1 MSTEADYPLVTV
13 IMPIYNEAAF
23 IARSLGAVL
32 AQDYPPERLD
42 VLIADG
48 MSQDATRQII
58 QRLPDSQRVQIIDNE
73 RRLQA
78 AGMNTAL
85 SHAKGEIIVRVD
97 GHTIIAPNYVRECVR
112 ALQQTEAWNVGGG
125 MHPVGE
131 TPMGKAIAAAGKSAF
146 AVPTAFH
153 VSETPAYTDTV
164 YMGAWWRW
172 ALEKVGGYD
181 ATFAINEDYELN
193 YRIRAAGGK
202 IYFSPAIRSDYYP
215 RQTLAALW
223 RQYYRYGIGR
233 VQTLKKHPK
242 SLRMRQLVAP
252 LFVAG
257 VFGGALLAPF
267 SAVLRIAWLLGLLTY
282 MLANLFFSWRTARR
296 HGMEHLPRLPLVFLT
311 IHFAWGFGFWR
322 GILKG

>member
-1 MSTEADYPLVTV
+1 MSTKAECPLVSV
-13 IMPIYNEAAF
+13 IMPIYNEEAF

-32 AQDYPPERLD
+32 TQDYPPDRLE

-48 MSQDATRQII
+48 MSQDNTRQII
-58 QRLPDSQRVQIIDNE
+58 QSLPDFPRVRIIDNPE
-73 RRLQA
+73 RLQA
-78 AGMNTAL
+78 AAMNTAL
-85 SHAKGEIIVRVD
+85 LHAKGEIIVRVD
-97 GHTIIAPNYVRECVR
+97 GHTIIAPNYVQECVR
-112 ALQQTEAWNVGGG
+112 ALQQSEAWNVGGG

-215 RQTLAALW
+215 RQSLAALW
-223 RQYYRYGIGR
+223 RQYYRYGVGR

-242 SLRMRQLVAP
+242 SLRARQLVAP

-267 SAVLRIAWLLGLLTY
+267 SPMLRAMWLLGLLTY
-282 MLANLFFSWRTARR
+282 AAASLFFSWRTAARY
-296 HGMEHLPRLPLVFLT
+296 GMVHLPRLPLVFLT
-311 IHFAWGFGFWR
+311 IHLAWGLGFWR
-322 GILKG
+322 GILKR

>member
-1 MSTEADYPLVTV
+1 MTTQADYPLVTV
-13 IMPIYNEAAF
+13 IMPVYNEAAF

-32 AQDYPPERLD
+32 AQDYPSERLE

-58 QRLPDSQRVQIIDNE
+58 QGLPNAQRVRIIDNE

-78 AGMNTAL
+78 AGMNAAL
-85 SHAKGEIIVRVD
+85 PHANGAIIVRVD
-97 GHTIIAPNYVRECVR
+97 GHTIVAPNYVRECVR

-131 TPMGKAIAAAGKSAF
+131 TPMGRAIAAAGKSAF

-181 ATFAINEDYELN
+181 AAFAINEDYELN

-202 IYFSPAIRSDYYP
+202 IYFSPTIRSDYYP
-215 RQTLAALW
+215 RQRLAALW

-242 SLRMRQLVAP
+242 SLRVRQLVAP

-257 VFGGALLAPF
+257 VLGGALLAPF
-267 SAVLRIAWLLGLLTY
+267 SATLCTLWLLGLLTY
-282 MLANLFFSWRTARR
+282 ASANLFFSWRTAMR
-296 HGMEHLPRLPLVFLT
+296 HGITHLPRLPLVFLT
-311 IHFAWGFGFWR
+311 IHVAWGLGFWR